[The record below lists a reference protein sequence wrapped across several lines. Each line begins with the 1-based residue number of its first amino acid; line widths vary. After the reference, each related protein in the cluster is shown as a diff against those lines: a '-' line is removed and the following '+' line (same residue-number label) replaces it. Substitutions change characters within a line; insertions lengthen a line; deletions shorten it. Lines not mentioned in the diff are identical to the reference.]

1 MSAMTFTNE
10 RGEQES
16 VPMANV
22 TIVESNPKY
31 KVYKAISNPSG
42 ESLMRVVYNNPGGT
56 AMPTPVVA
64 EPTFMSD
71 GSDMSADFVET
82 PMSDDFDDQL
92 ASSMLSMKEDAP
104 RANPAAV
111 ITFRNLR
118 MPGAIMAEQGT
129 ALGATKQLGLT
140 VAEGIGRYATG
151 RVGTNVS
158 VRDNQTLLKMAKA
171 TDWYSYVTRIL
182 YKNPLDQGAEL
193 SAEVSDVMQRSVYMF
208 VKEWENDPSHTNLR
222 RRVSPGADIADVV
235 AKGQIAYDLIT
246 SRIPNPMAA
255 QGAGSHQYDKMFRLA
270 HDIILSMDLNVY
282 NYYTLM
288 QLMMDEGGNLYREF
302 TSMYVPLDMS
312 EVEMIT
318 EMSRQLNQ
326 EGRAYAFRTTSDD
339 QRGLEAAELMEQA
352 VRAYDN
358 GMTLVT
364 RTILTQLSARPFY
377 YAPKSTRERS
387 SIQGSPRDG
396 ADRMREDKIYEV
408 SPNINQ
414 GVRNNNTWRE
424 FSKRDGRVYVY
435 LDDASVIDEQGRLN
449 RDNAPAELTIV
460 RSARDPTPVAV
471 LLKQGNQYTNIQSI
485 SQTLDRAARSG
496 DQGQNRRGRGI
507 AARMNPIRKNMPFQ
521 MMEQRGAQ
529 QAHLRQVVH
538 DFAEQWFDDGIRGRM
553 THNKFTWNVGN
564 KKDFR
569 EAYDAL
575 LKQFHPGASVVIQG
589 YTSGRFVHEGD
600 ISEESHDLVNAHLQ
614 DIYDFHHIELTPSL
628 RLKVT
633 FVAENPQTPSGY
645 IPWPSVQ
652 AQEEAAEKS
661 GGVVM
666 PNAEGRG
673 KYFVIE
679 LHSKSALKMKRK
691 SPSD

>member
-56 AMPTPVVA
+56 AMPTPVVP
-64 EPTFMSD
+64 EPTFMTD
-71 GSDMSADFVET
+71 GSDMSGDFVET
-82 PMSDDFDDQL
+82 PMRDDFNDQL

-182 YKNPLDQGAEL
+182 YKNPVDQGAEL

-387 SIQGSPRDG
+387 SIQGSPRDRE
-396 ADRMREDKIYEV
+396 DRMREDKIYLV
-408 SPNINQ
+408 NFGNNQ
-414 GVRNNNTWRE
+414 IDNAMRNNAIWQQVRQSPT
-424 FSKRDGRVYVY
+424 SAYVY
-435 LDDASVIDEQGRLN
+435 IEGDVGNVIQNNGQLN
-449 RDNAPAELTIV
+449 FANAPAELTVV
-460 RSARDPTPVAV
+460 RSARDATPVAV
-471 LLKQGNQYTNIQSI
+471 LFKDGNRYRTIQSI
-485 SQTLDRAARSG
+485 EQTLDRAARSS
-496 DQGQNRRGRGI
+496 DRGQNRRGRGI
-507 AARMNPIRKNMPFQ
+507 AARMNPM
-521 MMEQRGAQ
+521 
-529 QAHLRQVVH
+529 
-538 DFAEQWFDDGIRGRM
+538 
-553 THNKFTWNVGN
+553 
-564 KKDFR
+564 
-569 EAYDAL
+569 
-575 LKQFHPGASVVIQG
+575 
-589 YTSGRFVHEGD
+589 
-600 ISEESHDLVNAHLQ
+600 
-614 DIYDFHHIELTPSL
+614 
-628 RLKVT
+628 
-633 FVAENPQTPSGY
+633 TPSGY
-645 IPWPSVQ
+645 VPWPSVQ

-691 SPSD
+691 SPSGKVKGEMRHGQSKNATKWSVGLNKLFPGHQWVQTGTLKKTGKEAPYRIRLPIEDFRPVTHPTLGYKTLDLRRDKANKKKVAAWNKLLKFYGTPKMSPSKDTHYRFVIDKKNRGTYYDGLR